1 METFVVGAGVG
12 VMLFSAHQVLS
23 GRMTIGDFS
32 AFYAALAA
40 LFDPIRKLAD
50 LNNLIATSLAGGERV
65 FELMDVVPSIQD
77 SPDAVVLS
85 PVQKSICFEHVS
97 FAYQPNDLV
106 LKDLSFTVQHG
117 EKIAIVGKS
126 GAGKS
131 TLISLLL
138 RLYDVQEGAI
148 SFDGLDIRK
157 VTMDSLRSQIGLV
170 TQEAFLFNDTIA
182 ANIFCADPHHEDEAI
197 YKAAQDAYADI
208 FIQHLGKQY
217 ETLYG
222 PGGIDLSG
230 GQKHRIAL
238 ARAIFKQPKILIL
251 DEAMANLDAESE
263 SYILRALETFTKG
276 RTTFIIAHR
285 FSTIQKVDRIL
296 VLDNGMLVGF
306 GKHAELMKTSPIYQN
321 LYELQALGGLPT

>member
-1 METFVVGAGVG
+1 
-12 VMLFSAHQVLS
+12 
-23 GRMTIGDFS
+23 
-32 AFYAALAA
+32 
-40 LFDPIRKLAD
+40 
-50 LNNLIATSLAGGERV
+50 
-65 FELMDVVPSIQD
+65 
-77 SPDAVVLS
+77 
-85 PVQKSICFEHVS
+85 
-97 FAYQPNDLV
+97 
-106 LKDLSFTVQHG
+106 
-117 EKIAIVGKS
+117 
-126 GAGKS
+126 
-131 TLISLLL
+131 
-138 RLYDVQEGAI
+138 
-148 SFDGLDIRK
+148 
-157 VTMDSLRSQIGLV
+157 MDSLRSQIGLV